1 MSDLP
6 SVASVASI
14 EKRLAGVEGSLRR
27 WKLGFAALALVVV
40 GVAADGVVK
49 DAEFGTVKARRFE
62 VIGSDGNS
70 YARMGSGINT
80 ETNLEQGSVFV
91 VGDDLRKATI
101 MIPGEPLFIK
111 NKPK

>member
-40 GVAADGVVK
+40 GVAADGVAVR
-49 DAEFGTVKARRFE
+49 DVEFGTVKARAFGLIDKKGDP
-62 VIGSDGNS
+62 IGLFMSDGKEVEKAFITLRNS
-70 YARMGSGINT
+70 DQTKTTVLSAGN
-80 ETNLEQGSVFV
+80 
-91 VGDDLRKATI
+91 
-101 MIPGEPLFIK
+101 EPYYK
-111 NKPK
+111 NK